1 MSHNEVRW
9 IEVLTGTTSRLDVAQ
24 AVCDAQQRLIAGK
37 LLVSSTDTVLGLVAS
52 AMHPEAVASI
62 ARIKGRDVATPPPVV
77 VGSISEA
84 LALVLPG
91 RRQVLEPFTSLWPGP
106 LSLVVEVVPE
116 LARAVHP
123 GGSSVA
129 LRVPSDPVLRA
140 MARGLPLAASSANLH
155 GLPTAATVEAALD
168 QLAGG
173 ERQWAQLAARG
184 VVAGLWWAPPSPL
197 PSTVVDLVH
206 SPPRIL
212 REGGVALDR
221 LRPLL

>member
-1 MSHNEVRW
+1 MTHEVRW
-9 IEVLTGTTSRLDVAQ
+9 TDVATGETR
-24 AVCDAQQRLIAGK
+24 ARSVEEALLEARALLAAGR
-37 LLVSSTDTVLGLVAS
+37 LLVSSTDTVLGLIAS
-52 AMHPEAVASI
+52 AMDPVAVAAI
-62 ARIKGRDVATPPPVV
+62 ARLKGREPTTPPPVV
-77 VGSISEA
+77 VGSIEEA
-84 LALVLPG
+84 LALVLPR

-173 ERQWAQLAARG
+173 ERPWGQLVARG
-184 VVAGLWWAPPSPL
+184 VVAGLWWAPPSPM

-206 SPPRIL
+206 SPPKIL